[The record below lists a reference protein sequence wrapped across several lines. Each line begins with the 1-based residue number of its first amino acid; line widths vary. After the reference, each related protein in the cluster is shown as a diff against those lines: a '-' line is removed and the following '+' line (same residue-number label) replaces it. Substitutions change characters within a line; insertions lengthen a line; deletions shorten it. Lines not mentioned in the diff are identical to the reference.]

1 MHDWQDECGSLSC
14 TSLRRTEKVATLEDV
29 RDRLLL
35 DWGGLGIS
43 LSSNRAQEFG
53 GKIQIGKC
61 GHLRAAYPTEADGV
75 R

>member
-1 MHDWQDECGSLSC
+1 LN
-14 TSLRRTEKVATLEDV
+14 
-29 RDRLLL
+29 
-35 DWGGLGIS
+35 WGGLGIS

-61 GHLRAAYPTEADGV
+61 GHLRTAYPTKGYEV

>member
-1 MHDWQDECGSLSC
+1 MHDRQDECGSLPC
-14 TSLRRTEKVATLEDV
+14 ASLRRTEKVATLEDV

-53 GKIQIGKC
+53 GKVQIGKC